1 MTTTIN
7 YAGHDVPVLGSYDV
21 AIVGGGSSG
30 AACAIRCAQLGL
42 SVIIIDRFTMLGGTA
57 TNATVCPMMP
67 TYVAHRQ
74 VFAQVEEGLKA
85 SGDATC
91 DGTTTMVWFAPERLG
106 RVYENLVT
114 RSGGSILYDT
124 TLVDVVDDGAQD
136 GARTL
141 QSLIAMTAQGLV
153 AIDART
159 MVDASGDA
167 VLARA
172 AGVSTES
179 GDETGANQVCSLR
192 FIMGGIDVDTYR
204 DYCLSLGDNFSPLK
218 TGFFW
223 ESAMVAGRDFVLEPI
238 FREGVADG
246 LLEEGD
252 LRYYQTF
259 SVPGKPGALAF
270 NCPHIPSLVTNTS
283 AMGRSEAIIEAHATI
298 DRLTRFLQ
306 AKMPGFEHS
315 YLMGIAPMLGVR
327 ESWRINGV
335 YRLTEEDYVNQ
346 ARFEDGLVRGDWFID
361 VHSQSKGLFHQKG
374 YEHGD
379 YYEIPYRS
387 LINPQVFNLLTVGR
401 CISTTFLMQASVRIT
416 PTVIDMGDAAG
427 CACALSKSEDTPVL
441 ELSGEKVRSYADEVS
456 PLS

>member
-85 SGDATC
+85 SGDVTR

-106 RVYENLVT
+106 RVYEDLVT
-114 RSGGSILYDT
+114 RSGGSILYDA

-223 ESAMVAGRDFVLEPI
+223 ESAMVAGRDFVLESI

-259 SVPGKPGALAF
+259 PGSRERWHSTARTSPVWSRIPQRRGARRRLSKRTRPLIGSLDSFRQKCLGLSIRISWESHPCLAF
-270 NCPHIPSLVTNTS
+270 VNR
-283 AMGRSEAIIEAHATI
+283 GE
-298 DRLTRFLQ
+298 
-306 AKMPGFEHS
+306 
-315 YLMGIAPMLGVR
+315 LMGSTG
-327 ESWRINGV
+327 
-335 YRLTEEDYVNQ
+335 
-346 ARFEDGLVRGDWFID
+346 
-361 VHSQSKGLFHQKG
+361 
-374 YEHGD
+374 
-379 YYEIPYRS
+379 S
-387 LINPQVFNLLTVGR
+387 LKKI
-401 CISTTFLMQASVRIT
+401 M
-416 PTVIDMGDAAG
+416 
-427 CACALSKSEDTPVL
+427 
-441 ELSGEKVRSYADEVS
+441 
-456 PLS
+456 